1 MPKEILYKFG
11 EFQLN
16 PLRRR
21 LLHHGA
27 LVRVTPTAC
36 DLLSV
41 FVTHNGETL
50 SKRELITSVW
60 AVQVVT
66 DNNFNVTLNA
76 VRRALGD
83 SGRDPKYI
91 LKVSRGYCF
100 VADVHSGFEGEP

>member
-1 MPKEILYKFG
+1 MPTEILYEFG
-11 EFQLN
+11 QFQLN

-21 LLHHGA
+21 LLHQGE
-27 LVRVTPTAC
+27 LIRVTPTAC

-41 FVTHNGETL
+41 FVVNSGKTL
-50 SKRELITSVW
+50 NKHELIKAVW
-60 AVQVVT
+60 SEKVVT
-66 DNNFNVTLNA
+66 DNNFYVTLNA

-100 VADVHSGFEGEP
+100 VADVHQGVQE